1 MKDRTLAQE
10 ITAKPSG
17 SEAIREAVYK
27 YMFGTAGVAALLL
40 ILLIFVFL
48 FREAFSAV
56 SAIGLD
62 RFFSLSHP
70 VWNPTAAGEGSYSV
84 IPLITGSLLV
94 ALPAVMIA
102 GAVGILCGIY
112 IAEVASQDTREYLKP
127 ILELLGAIPTIV
139 LGFLIFT
146 FVMPLVKMMFPGAS
160 HLNALLGALGIA
172 LMIIPTIASL
182 TEESLHAVPMSLRMA
197 SYGLGATRLQTVL
210 MVVLPGAVRGISSAV
225 LLGFARA
232 LGETIIVVIVT
243 GNAGII
249 TADIL
254 SSTRTMTAA
263 IVSEMGEVTEGSA
276 HYSALFFIGIILFLF
291 TFALNL
297 WAEWLIGKK
306 RKKGGEA

>member
-1 MKDRTLAQE
+1 
-10 ITAKPSG
+10 
-17 SEAIREAVYK
+17 V
-27 YMFGTAGVAALLL
+27 
-40 ILLIFVFL
+40 
-48 FREAFSAV
+48 
-56 SAIGLD
+56 
-62 RFFSLSHP
+62 
-70 VWNPTAAGEGSYSV
+70 
-84 IPLITGSLLV
+84 
-94 ALPAVMIA
+94 
-102 GAVGILCGIY
+102 
-112 IAEVASQDTREYLKP
+112 
-127 ILELLGAIPTIV
+127 V

-146 FVMPLVKMMFPGAS
+146 FVMPVVQTLFPEAA

-172 LMIIPTIASL
+172 LMITPTIASL
-182 TEESLHAVPMSLRMA
+182 TEESLRAVPMSLRMA

-210 MVVLPGAVRGISSAV
+210 MVVLPGAIRGISSAV

-254 SSTRTMTAA
+254 ASTRTMTAA
-263 IVSEMGEVTEGSA
+263 IVSEMGEVTQGSA

-306 RKKGGEA
+306 RRKGGRV

>member
-1 MKDRTLAQE
+1 MKEKNLAEE
-10 ITAKPSG
+10 ITSKPSG
-17 SEAIREAVYK
+17 AEAVMEAAYK
-27 YMFGTAGVAALLL
+27 YAFGAAGIAVLLL

-48 FREAFSAV
+48 FREAVSAV
-56 SAIGLD
+56 AAIGLD

-70 VWNPTAAGEGSYSV
+70 VWNPAASVEGSYSV

-94 ALPAVMIA
+94 SVPAVVIA
-102 GAVGILCGIY
+102 GIVGILCGIY
-112 IAEVASQDTREYLKP
+112 IAEIASGDTREYLKP

-146 FVMPLVKMMFPGAS
+146 FVMPFVQNLFPGAS

-182 TEESLHAVPMSLRMA
+182 TEESLHAVPMSVRMA
-197 SYGLGATRLQTVL
+197 SYGLGATRLQTLL
-210 MVVLPGAVRGISSAV
+210 MVVLPGAFRGISSAV

-263 IVSEMGEVTEGSA
+263 IVSEMGEVTQGSA

-291 TFALNL
+291 TFALNV
-297 WAEWLIGKK
+297 WAEWLLGKK
-306 RKKGGEA
+306 RRKGGGA